1 MRSLAAFAVV
11 LASVLVVAP
20 TAAPAAQSA
29 KVERRATLEAAVV
42 RALNHVR
49 ADAGLKPLR
58 TSPSLRA
65 AARGHSAA
73 MLELGFFGHASADGT
88 AFSERIRRHY
98 TNRGWRMWS
107 VGEALLAS
115 PSSTLEPD
123 AIVEAWLDSP
133 PHRAIILSP
142 TWREA
147 GIGALYASDAP
158 REFGDTQTIVVTAD
172 FGLREGRLS
181 PS

>member
-1 MRSLAAFAVV
+1 MRSLVAIGVVFATM
-11 LASVLVVAP
+11 LVATP
-20 TAAPAAQSA
+20 IAAPAQSA

-42 RALNHVR
+42 RALNRVR

-58 TSPSLRA
+58 TSPSLRT
-65 AARGHSAA
+65 AARGHSES
-73 MLELGFFGHASADGT
+73 MLELGFFGHESADGT

-98 TNRGWRMWS
+98 SNRGWRLWS

-115 PSSTLEPD
+115 EGNRLDPD
-123 AIVEAWLDSP
+123 ATVEAWLESP

-147 GIGALYASDAP
+147 GIGALYAADAP
-158 REFGDTQTIVVTAD
+158 RQFGDTQTIVVTAD
-172 FGLREGRLS
+172 FGLREGRLT

>member
-1 MRSLAAFAVV
+1 MRSLAALAIA

-20 TAAPAAQSA
+20 TAEPAQSA
-29 KVERRATLEAAVV
+29 RVERRATLEAAVV
-42 RALNHVR
+42 RELNHVR
-49 ADAGLKPLR
+49 ADAGLQPLR
-58 TSPSLRA
+58 TSPSLRT
-65 AARGHSAA
+65 AARGHSEA
-73 MLELGFFGHASADGT
+73 MLELGFFSHASADGT

-115 PSSTLEPD
+115 QASTLEPH

-158 REFGDTQTIVVTAD
+158 KEFGDTETIVVTAD
-172 FGLREGRLS
+172 FGLREGRLN

>member
-1 MRSLAAFAVV
+1 MRSLVALAVALV
-11 LASVLVVAP
+11 AVLVAAP
-20 TAAPAAQSA
+20 TAAPGRAAN
-29 KVERRATLEAAVV
+29 VERRVTLEAAVV

-49 ADAGLKPLR
+49 AEAGLKPLR

-65 AARGHSAA
+65 AARGHSLA
-73 MLELGFFGHASADGT
+73 MLDLGFFGHESADGT

-98 TNRGWRMWS
+98 TNRGWRTWS

-115 PSSTLEPD
+115 AGTTVEPD

-142 TWREA
+142 TWRDA
-147 GIGALYASDAP
+147 GIGALYAPDAP
-158 REFGDTQTIVVTAD
+158 REFGGSQTIVVTAD
-172 FGLREGRLS
+172 FGLREGRVT